1 MLAIGSRAPE
11 FTLADQNGRDV
22 SLSNFLAGG
31 QVVLYFYPAD
41 FTPGCTR
48 QACMIRD
55 MHEQILRAKLTVVGI
70 SPQLPERHQ
79 AFRARYD
86 LPFTLLA
93 DPDKAVIEPYGAM
106 GLLGFGARRITYLVD
121 RNRYIRDC
129 ENTRFSINRHAELIR
144 RAFSTQI

>member
-11 FTLADQNGRDV
+11 FTLADQDGRDV
-22 SLSNFLAGG
+22 SLSNFLSGG

-41 FTPGCTR
+41 FTSGCTK

-55 MHEQILRAKLTVVGI
+55 MHEQIQKAKLSVVGI

-79 AFRARYD
+79 AFRAKYN

-93 DPDKAVIEPYGAM
+93 DPDKSVIQLYAAVGM
-106 GLLGFGARRITYLVD
+106 LGFGVRRTTYLID
-121 RNRYIRDC
+121 RARFVRDA
-129 ENTRFSINRHAELIR
+129 ENARFRVEQHAELIH
-144 RAFSTQI
+144 RAFSTQA